1 MPHKHTRR
9 EKDPSTLVAPTRN
22 IPGCLSKG
30 WRRIANL
37 TPPEYSFDL
46 PPSQIAK
53 PLPAKPQKQDGHRG
67 EAQGNNLKR
76 KRNNAQQNDTPRAFK
91 RLMAYADGKKPRSG
105 LDDGVIPSAKSKKNN
120 KKAATAEAAA
130 PEKETKETKETKKK
144 HAIPKIKHGESMS
157 EFASRVDA
165 ALPVGGLINKSA
177 KNGKDPLGLKVWRT
191 KKERKMHKLY
201 DEWREEERKIKE
213 QREEELELQAE
224 KELEDEEA
232 GVSWKLNMEGATT
245 GKKKGK
251 RARYLG
257 EVGGVEEDPWEVL
270 KKKRGES
277 RPGLHDVAKA
287 PPELNLKVS
296 KKLTVRGA
304 AVAVDGIPKS
314 AGSLRRREE
323 LQEVRDDVVAQYR
336 RLMEGKRP
344 GLRQP

>member
-1 MPHKHTRR
+1 M
-9 EKDPSTLVAPTRN
+9 S
-22 IPGCLSKG
+22 
-30 WRRIANL
+30 
-37 TPPEYSFDL
+37 
-46 PPSQIAK
+46 
-53 PLPAKPQKQDGHRG
+53 
-67 EAQGNNLKR
+67 
-76 KRNNAQQNDTPRAFK
+76 NDTPRAFK

-105 LDDGVIPSAKSKKNN
+105 LDNGVVPTAKSKKKNSNNNNN
-120 KKAATAEAAA
+120 KDAATENAET
-130 PEKETKETKETKKK
+130 EKETSVTKETKEVKEAEEK
-144 HAIPKIKHGESMS
+144 HEIPKIKPGESMS

-177 KNGKDPLGLKVWRT
+177 KNGRDPLGLKVYRT
-191 KKERKMHKLY
+191 KKERQMHKLY

-213 QREEELELQAE
+213 QREEDMELQAE

-232 GVSWKLNMEGATT
+232 GISWKLNMEGVVSGGGT
-245 GKKKGK
+245 KKKGK
-251 RARYLG
+251 RAKYLG
-257 EVGGVEEDPWEVL
+257 EVGGVEEDPWAEL
-270 KKKRGES
+270 KRKRGET

-287 PPELNLKVS
+287 PPELNLKLS

-336 RLMEGKRP
+336 KMMEGKRP